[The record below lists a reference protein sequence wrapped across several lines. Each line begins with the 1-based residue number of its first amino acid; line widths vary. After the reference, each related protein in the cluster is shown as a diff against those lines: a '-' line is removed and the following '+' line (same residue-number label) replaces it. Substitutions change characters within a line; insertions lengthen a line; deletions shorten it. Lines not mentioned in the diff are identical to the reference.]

1 MAKFD
6 TVNLAQNAKY
16 IKNGLTVTS
25 NNINIHPRDK
35 GGNIILQENSETNPL
50 LIIEPTTTKI
60 STKSMLR
67 VLDTQFRYFK
77 FPVTTPLTNVDTNI
91 NIDPELLDIVY
102 ARYKPSANLT
112 VPTVNSGLLFD
123 VVVEGLPQENSN
135 AYTITKDIK
144 QLNVD
149 LRFRAKI
156 THNYEL
162 AIPISNGTIY
172 FYLYRNGPDRQ
183 LNRQFNQVISN
194 VDAYANTLEQSVE
207 GIPQIT
213 QDGYGEIAPGTQQS
227 LLLDLIIPSSE
238 FEIGDTF
245 TFGAQAGQLDQH
257 NIIAEQ
263 TYWSITNAS
272 KNVDVWN
279 QPVE

>member
-6 TVNLAQNAKY
+6 TVNLSQNVKY

-25 NNINIHPRDK
+25 NNVNIHPRDEA
-35 GGNIILQENSETNPL
+35 GNIILQENSETNPL
-50 LIIEPTTTKI
+50 LIIEPTSTKI
-60 STKSMLR
+60 STKSMIR
-67 VLDTQFRYFK
+67 VLDTQFKYFK

-91 NIDPELLDIVY
+91 NIDPDLLDVIY
-102 ARYKPSANLT
+102 ARYKPSSNLT
-112 VPTVNSGLLFD
+112 VPIANSGLLFD
-123 VVVEGLPQENSN
+123 VVVDGFPQENSN

-144 QLNVD
+144 AQNVD

-162 AIPISNGTIY
+162 AIPLSNGTIY

-183 LNRQFNQVISN
+183 LDRQFNRIVSN

-213 QDGYGEIAPGTQQS
+213 QDGYGEIAPSTQQS
-227 LLLDLIIPSSE
+227 LLLDIRIPFSE

-245 TFGAQAGQLDQH
+245 TFGAQAGQLEQH

-263 TYWSITNAS
+263 TYWVITNAS